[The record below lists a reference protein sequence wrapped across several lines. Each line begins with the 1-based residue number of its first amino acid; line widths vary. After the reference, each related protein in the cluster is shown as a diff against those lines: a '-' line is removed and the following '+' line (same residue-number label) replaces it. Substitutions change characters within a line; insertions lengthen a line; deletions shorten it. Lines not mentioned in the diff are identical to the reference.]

1 MPRIV
6 SLRARI
12 LILVAGLLSGI
23 LLLSI
28 VGVLGVRSLREVTS
42 SMHDQGFEPVE
53 RTMAL
58 HKHLLRLRGDIYK
71 LLLLPEELETVG
83 KDIEKDLQN
92 VDSAVASLIVI
103 APHLPDSLR
112 LTIEE
117 LKGLTATYLDAARAI
132 RSAAQQGN
140 VIFGIESMKTGDA
153 TMARRKVDAASD
165 RLLRLV
171 DGEVARIDGHA
182 SKMGATIS
190 LALWMSAA
198 LLLGLGS
205 LGAFFLVRQILQ
217 PLKGMIDHLDRLA
230 SGDFRTEAGSLADA
244 QEIRR
249 MEESVE
255 HLRERLR
262 ESFGAVT
269 QSAESVLSSSHAQ
282 VEMTGALKQAADDNQ
297 REVDASVHASENVA
311 ATFRTVARGANAS
324 KDRLETVSAAVEEM
338 SASVSEIARSTEQT
352 RSTTM
357 AALEGAKAA
366 SARMEEL
373 ASAARQIDT
382 VVEMIV
388 EISEQTKLLAL
399 NATIEAAR
407 AGEAGRGFAV
417 VANEVK
423 ELAKG
428 TAEATDDIRRRV
440 EGMRKSTQSAV
451 GEITVVA
458 QGMEGLGQSISSIAS
473 AVEEQSVTMQEIAR
487 AIGETVQET
496 RTSNQQVEAGAGA
509 VDEIAHELRSLKQ
522 RGQVLRD
529 IADLAQVL
537 SGQSSEVSSDLTT
550 QMARFRLQ

>member
-282 VEMTGALKQAADDNQ
+282 VEMTGALKQAAADNQ
-297 REVDASVHASENVA
+297 REMDASVHASENVA

>member
-1 MPRIV
+1 MPRLL
-6 SLRARI
+6 SLRTRI
-12 LILVAGLLSGI
+12 LVLVAGLLSGI
-23 LLLSI
+23 LVLSL
-28 VGVLGVRSLREVTS
+28 VGVLGVRSLRAVTVA
-42 SMHDQGFEPVE
+42 MHDQGVEPIK

-71 LLLLPEELETVG
+71 LLLMPEEQESVG
-83 KDIEKDLQN
+83 RDIEKDLRN
-92 VDSAVASLIVI
+92 IDSAVGSLVAI
-103 APHLPDSLR
+103 APDLPDSLR
-112 LTIEE
+112 LTIED
-117 LKGLTATYLDAARAI
+117 LNQVTGTYLDAARAI
-132 RSAAQQGN
+132 QRSAAQGN
-140 VIFGIESMKTGDA
+140 VVFGIESMKTGDA

-171 DGEVARIDGHA
+171 DAEVARIDDDA
-182 SKMGATIS
+182 SGLGARVSWMVWI
-190 LALWMSAA
+190 LAV
-198 LLLGLGS
+198 LLLGIGGI
-205 LGAFFLVRQILQ
+205 GAFLLVGQILR
-217 PLKGMIDHLDRLA
+217 PLDGLVVNLDRLA
-230 SGDFRTEAGSLADA
+230 SGDFRAQEGDHADA
-244 QEIRR
+244 EEIRR
-249 MEESVE
+249 MEESVA

-262 ESFGAVT
+262 ESFGAVL
-269 QSAESVLSSSHAQ
+269 QSADSVLASSRAQ
-282 VEMTGALKQAADDNQ
+282 VEMTSSLKQASADNQ
-297 REVDASVHASENVA
+297 KEVDASVEASESVS
-311 ATFRTVARGANAS
+311 ATFRAVASGSNAS

-352 RSTTM
+352 RTTTM
-357 AALEGAKAA
+357 AALDGARAA

-440 EGMRKSTQSAV
+440 EGMRGSTQNAV
-451 GEITVVA
+451 DEISRVA
-458 QGMEGLGQSISSIAS
+458 HGMEGLGQSISSIAS

-496 RTSNQQVEAGAGA
+496 RVSNHQVEAGAGA
-509 VDEIAHELRSLKQ
+509 VDRIAQELRSLSR

-529 IADLAQVL
+529 IAEQAQVL
-537 SGQSSEVSSDLTT
+537 SGQSSDVSRSLTA
-550 QMARFRLQ
+550 QMERFRLQ